1 MEEQWE
7 EKFYS
12 FHGEIL
18 SKKNCK
24 NSKTTTQLTK
34 SAIWSIFANLHTP
47 LSPKFPDID
56 ALSIWT

>member
-1 MEEQWE
+1 MAEQWE
-7 EKFYS
+7 ETFYS

-18 SKKNCK
+18 SKKNG
-24 NSKTTTQLTK
+24 NGKTTTQLTK
-34 SAIWSIFANLHTP
+34 SAIWSIFANLNTP